1 MSRFSYYKNYYGRGF
16 SYKNYNGRGYSYN
29 YSRSKHPEAPPKLP
43 EAPPPRY
50 SNIPNE
56 RENNLLKLFR
66 IFGSIPRWNGY
77 PLLFIMVCNCDDQ
90 NDSEVMKQLA
100 EIQESIEEINNN
112 GGASP
117 YQLESIKEI
126 LNEYKKLRLTHDEKK
141 KSKLIENVGEELR
154 QHSVKDHKDFL
165 EQLKNLTVQ
174 ERLVLREICISR
186 LVSFSDFAN
195 YINIYRDKIPDGQIQ
210 QPLDEIITEQ
220 NDRFLKKR
228 NISGSTE
235 YDESKQSS
243 RQIEMSCNKTLNND
257 IAKILEENKKLKHE
271 AENLKHEAARHQAK
285 LGNVVNFR
293 WCDDD
298 PNNSMQLIKDIEKLQ
313 SDLQSFT
320 GVKGVN
326 VQINQEAVSELF
338 KRYNCST
345 KCDDKAMKV
354 VLAAV
359 LQRRIFDF
367 IHEISEN
374 FLRRIPTTDTNL
386 EDDHLEAGIISRT
399 GELIPLISRFSEFN
413 TGNDEHTRVLPIK
426 LRQQIYAA
434 LSNRGFNNQNHQ
446 LVQQTLEGLIKEME
460 KYRKIESQEK
470 NKQNITK
477 ATLIIQQVLN
487 IFCFRLNTQEPIPSI
502 LFYENGDPIDIELM
516 DCTCQGDVKDFVVE
530 ICSFPA
536 IVVNEYE
543 KRVFTKAKVTVR
555 PKI

>member
-1 MSRFSYYKNYYGRGF
+1 MSRFSYYKNYYGRDF

-29 YSRSKHPEAPPKLP
+29 YSRPKHPEAPPKLP

-77 PLLFIMVCNCDDQ
+77 PLLFIMVCKCDDQ

-141 KSKLIENVGEELR
+141 MSELIENVGEELR

-235 YDESKQSS
+235 YDESKQSTS
-243 RQIEMSCNKTLNND
+243 
-257 IAKILEENKKLKHE
+257 
-271 AENLKHEAARHQAK
+271 HQAK

-374 FLRRIPTTDTNL
+374 FKRRIPTTDTNL

-502 LFYENGDPIDIELM
+502 LYYENGDPIDIELM